1 MSELDGNINI
11 NEVLQIVRF
20 GGEGIQFALKGAGKA
35 LKVAGKATSAL
46 KVKNMQIRLF
56 LHYHSKSMSRSGKLK
71 GLSLHMLEKLTGGD
85 YSVVNL
91 PTEDKESLSK
101 FFKTLKKAK
110 IPYSVLPDLVPGNGF
125 SQIAIDPSRAHR
137 LEAILDVYD
146 FEQDK
151 MLKEPVSEE
160 QRGQVIPIEDYWNEG
175 NPEEKEKITQS
186 AIEQAEKEAV
196 TEGKKGKVVSI
207 EEYRNKNNI
216 EIKKNPEITPK
227 EMKETKEDIQRMMKL
242 EKLKERH
249 QSRDYFPV
257 TIDQRMIVAENEKAY
272 VTRVPQSYDQESGN
286 FLLMTVNKDNALKTN
301 NGQTIL
307 THMRK
312 DGQTYICD
320 RNNENGMMMKNQQLY
335 REHYSEYST
344 DFDLKKKKVYARTKN
359 IKNQNAKTIHMP
371 RNIKK

>member
-20 GGEGIQFALKGAGKA
+20 GGEGIQFALKGAGKI

-56 LHYHSKSMSRSGKLK
+56 LHYNSKSMSRSGKLK

-110 IPYSVLPDLVPGNGF
+110 IPHSVLPDLVPGNGF
-125 SQIAIDPSRAHR
+125 SQIAVDPSRAHR

-151 MLKEPVSEE
+151 MLKESVPEE
-160 QRGQVIPIEDYWNEG
+160 QRGQVIPIEEYWNEG

-186 AIEQAEKEAV
+186 AIEQAEKEAA
-196 TEGKKGKVVSI
+196 TEGEKGKVV
-207 EEYRNKNNI
+207 
-216 EIKKNPEITPK
+216 
-227 EMKETKEDIQRMMKL
+227 
-242 EKLKERH
+242 
-249 QSRDYFPV
+249 
-257 TIDQRMIVAENEKAY
+257 
-272 VTRVPQSYDQESGN
+272 
-286 FLLMTVNKDNALKTN
+286 
-301 NGQTIL
+301 
-307 THMRK
+307 
-312 DGQTYICD
+312 
-320 RNNENGMMMKNQQLY
+320 
-335 REHYSEYST
+335 
-344 DFDLKKKKVYARTKN
+344 
-359 IKNQNAKTIHMP
+359 
-371 RNIKK
+371 